1 MSAINAADLK
11 AKMLALKQKVESR
24 GVDEKS
30 VAPSALPASK
40 QAALTEEN
48 NTHLQ
53 VVNRIMELRTALEE
67 MHPQMPYLLVE
78 IHKTLREYP
87 DTVHLLTDVERSVI
101 VQACFK
107 HSGVVI
113 VAANR
118 RAGKSA
124 DGTKKLSQVSVDDI

>member
-1 MSAINAADLK
+1 MSVINAADLK

-30 VAPSALPASK
+30 VAPVTPAAK